1 MMEGAFVKTPA
12 HGADKYRLD
21 CYWNWLFIAVA
32 VAVVVVVVVVVVRFC
47 TAGFSLHPCI
57 HPLIH
62 A

>member
-21 CYWNWLFIAVA
+21 CYWNWLFIAV
-32 VAVVVVVVVVVVRFC
+32 VVVVVVVVRFR

>member
-21 CYWNWLFIAVA
+21 CYWNWLFIAV
-32 VAVVVVVVVVVVRFC
+32 VVVVVVVRFR